1 MQYEARFLAGP
12 DLPLVEMEALKED
25 FYRNKVDDD
34 SFQLVTMPGV
44 YVTSFHEKC

>member
-1 MQYEARFLAGP
+1 MKCKAQIQTGSH
-12 DLPLVEMEALKED
+12 LPLVEVKALKED

-44 YVTSFHEKC
+44 YMTSFHEKY